1 MKGRCRFENG
11 ARTAL
16 SASFYPQ
23 GKLRA
28 DKAVRA
34 PFRAI
39 LLLLLL
45 FVAAAVLSG
54 CATTDSD
61 ELSARP
67 WNTPKSWEN
76 GLPSGMMEGR

>member
-1 MKGRCRFENG
+1 MRI
-11 ARTAL
+11 L
-16 SASFYPQ
+16 
-23 GKLRA
+23 
-28 DKAVRA
+28 
-34 PFRAI
+34 FRNWHG

-45 FVAAAVLSG
+45 LAAAAVLSG
-54 CATTDSD
+54 CATNDSD